1 MPSQSGAEDIRVHR
15 VRRHGIV
22 IWLRLH
28 EEVVEM
34 GVLRKETQVNRTHVE
49 IRIDV
54 QYRVVAHLYFLL
66 ACLHAELRGGG
77 VEDGGGVFSEETH
90 IHAYLRV

>member
-1 MPSQSGAEDIRVHR
+1 MPSQPCAEDIRVHR

-34 GVLRKETQVNRTHVE
+34 GVLRKETQVDGTHVK
-49 IRIDV
+49 ISIDI
-54 QYRVVAHLYFLL
+54 QYRVIAHLYFLL
-66 ACLHAELRGGG
+66 ARLHAELRGGG

-90 IHAYLRV
+90 IHAYLCV